1 MSRAIFLRG
10 SIRGH
15 LWRLSYPGAI
25 YLFATLGFVL
35 ADTYF
40 IAQLGPAP
48 LAAIGF
54 AFPILELATGIGLGL
69 GIASSTLTG
78 QALGGNKKNRIKHT
92 VGSALLGNLCL
103 SIILTLLG
111 IATLKNI
118 FPLLGAT
125 HTTMP
130 YVMQFMHIWYW
141 GLPLFMLTQT
151 ISFTLR
157 VYGWVKTSAL
167 TNISGAGINL
177 LLDPLFIFG
186 LWGFPH
192 MGIAGAALAGI
203 IARAI
208 IVVWGLHI
216 LWRRDTI
223 AFPIHFALIIGYWKR
238 LMHVAIPAGLTN
250 MIPPVSVAFSTYLLS
265 HISQSAVAGYGVAS
279 RIQWFIV
286 IPMLC
291 LSGALSPV
299 VSQNHGAK
307 QFARSQYALSQ
318 SLWFCLLWGA
328 LSCIVLALFARSIT
342 GLFTHD
348 PTIAQVSRHFL
359 YIVPVSFFGWGT
371 VMMLASTLNAMAKPL
386 YSTAISALRMLI
398 LFFPLATFLMW
409 WLGANGVF
417 VALSLSNILAA
428 LLGWLI
434 VKRLF
439 ARCCTHG

>member
-1 MSRAIFLRG
+1 MSRAIFLCG

-25 YLFATLGFVL
+25 DLFATLGFVL

-78 QALGGNKKNRIKHT
+78 QALGANKKNRIKHI

-103 SIILTLLG
+103 SILLTLLG
-111 IATLKNI
+111 IVTLKHV
-118 FPLLGAT
+118 FPLLGTA

-130 YVMQFMHIWYW
+130 YVMQFMHIWYC
-141 GLPLFMLTQT
+141 GLPLFMLTNT

-157 VYGWVKTSAL
+157 VYGWVKTSAIL
-167 TNISGAGINL
+167 NISAAGINL
-177 LLDPLFIFG
+177 LLDPLLIFG
-186 LWGFPH
+186 LWGFPD

-203 IARAI
+203 IARTI
-208 IVVWGLHI
+208 IVVWGLAI
-216 LWRRDTI
+216 LWRRQTI
-223 AFPIHFALIIGYWKR
+223 AFPTQFPLILGYWKR
-238 LMHVAIPAGLTN
+238 LLHVAIPASLTN
-250 MIPPVSVAFSTYLLS
+250 MIPPISVAFSTYLLS
-265 HISQSAVAGYGVAS
+265 HISQHAVAGYGVAS
-279 RIQWFIV
+279 RIQWFAV

-307 QFARSQYALSQ
+307 QFARSKYALSQ
-318 SLWFCLLWGA
+318 SLGFCLLWGG

-348 PTIAQVSRHFL
+348 PTIFQVSRHFL

-386 YSTAISALRMLI
+386 HSTAISALRMLI
-398 LFFPLATFLMW
+398 LFFPLAIFLMW
-409 WLGANGVF
+409 WLGAKGVF

-428 LLGWLI
+428 FLGWLI

>member
-25 YLFATLGFVL
+25 YLFATFGFVL

-54 AFPILELATGIGLGL
+54 AFPIIEFATGIALGL
-69 GIASSTLTG
+69 GIACSTLTG
-78 QALGGNKKNRIKHT
+78 QALGANKKNRIKHT

-103 SIILTLLG
+103 SIVLTLLG
-111 IATLKNI
+111 IFTLVHI

-130 YVMQFMHIWYW
+130 YIMQFMHIWYW
-141 GLPLFMLTQT
+141 GLPLFMLINS
-151 ISFTLR
+151 ISFTFR

-167 TNISGAGINL
+167 LNVSAAAINL
-177 LLDPLFIFG
+177 VLDPLLIFG
-186 LWGFPH
+186 LWGVPH

-208 IVVWGLHI
+208 IVACGI
-216 LWRRDTI
+216 ITLWHRDII
-223 AFPIHFALIIGYWKR
+223 AFPRCFKLILGYWKR
-238 LMHVAIPAGLTN
+238 LLHVAMPASLTN
-250 MIPPVSVAFSTYLLS
+250 MIPPLSVAFSTFLLS

-279 RIQWFIV
+279 RIQWFTV

-291 LSGALSPV
+291 LSGSLSPV

-307 QFARSQYALSQ
+307 QFARSRYALSQ

-342 GLFTHD
+342 GVFTQD
-348 PTIAQVSRHFL
+348 PAIAQVSRHFL
-359 YIVPVSFFGWGT
+359 YIVPVSFFGWGM

-386 YSTAISALRMLI
+386 YSTVISALRMLV
-398 LFFPLATFLMW
+398 LFFPLATLLMW
-409 WLGANGVF
+409 WLGTNGVF
-417 VALSLSNILAA
+417 WALSLSNILAA

-439 ARCCTHG
+439 TRDCPHG